1 MSPSTESEAPPPSP
15 PHESRS
21 PLPPT
26 LITYSVHYITLVFY
40 LQMERNKQQTIVTAT
55 EKLNLAKHSTN
66 HKKYLQHLN
75 TVTDTDFTNKY
86 VYWFSISQIPSHKSV
101 ALPAGPPSLLVD
113 RPPSVGDR
121 LFPPLYEATSFEK
134 PWQAVLLEYCKF
146 TYNKFFK

>member
-1 MSPSTESEAPPPSP
+1 MSPSTESEAHPLP

-26 LITYSVHYITLVFY
+26 LITHSVHYITLVFY

-55 EKLNLAKHSTN
+55 EKLNLVKHSTN

-86 VYWFSISQIPSHKSV
+86 VY
-101 ALPAGPPSLLVD
+101 
-113 RPPSVGDR
+113 
-121 LFPPLYEATSFEK
+121 
-134 PWQAVLLEYCKF
+134 
-146 TYNKFFK
+146 